1 VFLLNSRR
9 TRFTAAP
16 SCLHTTG
23 ALLLPKLRSQFA
35 EFLNKLSLERLWIF
49 SSSTCVGLWYGSQPF
64 SLEDFLGS
72 VNSAAYTHTGLL
84 HASLLSPDGF
94 AYRNQLT
101 HVDRHSHMTT
111 CLSFCVSPSS
121 NDGLGGPEY

>member
-1 VFLLNSRR
+1 MFLLNSRR

-16 SCLHTTG
+16 SSLHSTG

-49 SSSTCVGLWYGSQPF
+49 SSSTCVGLWYGSHPL

-72 VNSAAYTHTGLL
+72 VESAAFGHT
-84 HASLLSPDGF
+84 AYCF
-94 AYRNQLT
+94 AP
-101 HVDRHSHMTT
+101 H
-111 CLSFCVSPSS
+111 C
-121 NDGLGGPEY
+121 